1 MVVNLIALPVWPD
14 LNYDRVQHKN
24 LSKNNLGVSHFL
36 YLIQYND
43 KLNLDW
49 FLLVI

>member
-1 MVVNLIALPVWPD
+1 MVVNLIALRG
-14 LNYDRVQHKN
+14 LILIMIGYNTK
-24 LSKNNLGVSHFL
+24 LSKNNLVVPHFL